1 MSAHEI
7 LQFATL
13 MAAVFLGLKILERLP
28 KSNNDST
35 YKYERPDVYA
45 TLRIDAVSE
54 GEFEISFVDG
64 WNVGR
69 SILVEG
75 TLLLPD
81 DKERLA
87 AVQAAFGFRNSIDV
101 RIFPVA
107 DWFQKS
113 TFGHVRSFSALSTE
127 ACVRLPYQLAYQ
139 VLNEL
144 RRNPDQLIGIG
155 AKSAKDKRGNQSW
168 TICDFQMGKP
178 L

>member
-1 MSAHEI
+1 MSAHEL

-13 MAAVFLGLKILERLP
+13 MAAVFFGLKILKRLP
-28 KSNNDST
+28 KSKNDST
-35 YKYERPDVYA
+35 YKYECPDVYA
-45 TLRIDAVSE
+45 TLRVDAVSE
-54 GEFEISFVDG
+54 GEFEISFVDR

-87 AVQAAFGFRNSIDV
+87 AVQAAFGFRNRIGV

-107 DWFQKS
+107 DWFQDS
-113 TFGHVRSFSALSTE
+113 TFGHVRSFSAMSTE
-127 ACVRLPYQLAYQ
+127 PCVGLPYQLAYQ

-144 RRNPDQLIGIG
+144 RRDPDQLISIG
-155 AKSAKDKRGNQSW
+155 VKSARDKRGNQSW
-168 TICDFQMGKP
+168 TICDFEMDKP